1 MKKNKRVIFIITC
14 FIFMMSYSSL
24 LGTANFNKQLNVL
37 VDKNNLSY
45 EDIQQLISEVNRIES
60 IKYNKQL
67 KRELRRIGKLKEK
80 EKQTTDNKFFVG
92 NNTVSELSLF
102 YYNKI
107 TNETSKSNIL
117 SNKSDI
123 LSIKYLKNSENNLR
137 MIE

>member
-1 MKKNKRVIFIITC
+1 
-14 FIFMMSYSSL
+14 MMSYSSL

-37 VDKNNLSY
+37 VDENNLSY

>member
-1 MKKNKRVIFIITC
+1 MKKNKRVIFIIAC

-37 VDKNNLSY
+37 VDENNLSY

>member
-1 MKKNKRVIFIITC
+1 
-14 FIFMMSYSSL
+14 MMSYSSL

-37 VDKNNLSY
+37 VDENNLSY

-80 EKQTTDNKFFVG
+80 EKQATDNKFFVG

-107 TNETSKSNIL
+107 TNETSRSNIL
-117 SNKSDI
+117 GNKSDI

>member
-1 MKKNKRVIFIITC
+1 
-14 FIFMMSYSSL
+14 MMSYSSL

-37 VDKNNLSY
+37 VDENNLSY

-123 LSIKYLKNSENNLR
+123 LNIKYLKNSENNLR

>member
-1 MKKNKRVIFIITC
+1 
-14 FIFMMSYSSL
+14 MMSYSSL

-37 VDKNNLSY
+37 VDENNLSY

-107 TNETSKSNIL
+107 TKETSKSNIL

>member
-24 LGTANFNKQLNVL
+24 LGTANF
-37 VDKNNLSY
+37 
-45 EDIQQLISEVNRIES
+45 
-60 IKYNKQL
+60 NKQL

-123 LSIKYLKNSENNLR
+123 LSIKYLKNIENNLR

>member
-1 MKKNKRVIFIITC
+1 
-14 FIFMMSYSSL
+14 MMSYSSL

-37 VDKNNLSY
+37 VDENNLSY

-92 NNTVSELSLF
+92 NNTVLELSLF

>member
-1 MKKNKRVIFIITC
+1 
-14 FIFMMSYSSL
+14 MMSYSSL
-24 LGTANFNKQLNVL
+24 LGTADFNKQLNVL
-37 VDKNNLSY
+37 VDENNLSY

>member
-1 MKKNKRVIFIITC
+1 
-14 FIFMMSYSSL
+14 MMSYSSL

-37 VDKNNLSY
+37 VDENNLSY

-80 EKQTTDNKFFVG
+80 EKQTTDNKFFIG
-92 NNTVSELSLF
+92 NDAVSELSLF
-102 YYNKI
+102 YYNKN
-107 TNETSKSNIL
+107 TNETSRSNIL

>member
-1 MKKNKRVIFIITC
+1 MKKNIRVIFILTF

-37 VDKNNLSY
+37 VDENNLSY

-123 LSIKYLKNSENNLR
+123 LSIKYLKNNENNLR

>member
-1 MKKNKRVIFIITC
+1 
-14 FIFMMSYSSL
+14 MMSYLSL
-24 LGTANFNKQLNVL
+24 LGTANFNKQLKFL
-37 VDKNNLSY
+37 VDENNLSY

-107 TNETSKSNIL
+107 TNETSRSNIL

>member
-1 MKKNKRVIFIITC
+1 
-14 FIFMMSYSSL
+14 MMSYSSL

-37 VDKNNLSY
+37 VGENNLSY

>member
-1 MKKNKRVIFIITC
+1 
-14 FIFMMSYSSL
+14 MMSYSSL

-37 VDKNNLSY
+37 VDENNLSY

-123 LSIKYLKNSENNLR
+123 LSIKYLKNIENNLR